1 MATAA
6 GGDDSG
12 LRCGVVWSV
21 AWLISRVLAALVEDR
36 GGLWRGSSAVC
47 SRRSWRTVAPISLG
61 ARNLVRELTLSLR
74 SGSLR
79 YHGAI
84 QTSSVCAA
92 ANPVGNNEMLGLSP
106 NRVVTDTQTH
116 THTDKGA
123 YRGELT
129 ATA

>member
-1 MATAA
+1 M
-6 GGDDSG
+6 
-12 LRCGVVWSV
+12 
-21 AWLISRVLAALVEDR
+21 
-36 GGLWRGSSAVC
+36 
-47 SRRSWRTVAPISLG
+47 APISLG

-106 NRVVTDTQTH
+106 NRVGQ
-116 THTDKGA
+116 TDKGA